1 MTKTLVLATG
11 NPGKVNELANM
22 LSPLNINVLPQ
33 SDFNVGEVAETGTTF
48 VENAIIKARHAAKIT
63 GMPAIADDSGLE
75 VDGLNGAPGVYSARF
90 AGESASDQDNI
101 DKLLNELA
109 DNPNRKARFW
119 CVLVLMRHADDPTPL
134 ICSASWEGE
143 ITQTQNGEGGF
154 GYDPVFFVAEQN
166 CTSAELTKEQKNA
179 VSHRGQAL
187 KKLLLELQSKGGLWT
202 FHHWAYMCTYL
213 GACKNAPIAILIA
226 MGKKAIFLKLN
237 MFSI

>member
-11 NPGKVNELANM
+11 NPGKVKELANM
-22 LSPLNINVLPQ
+22 LSSLNINVVPQ
-33 SDFNVGEVAETGTTF
+33 SDFNVSEVAETGTTF

-63 GMPAIADDSGLE
+63 GMAAIADDSGLE

-90 AGESASDQDNI
+90 AGLGASDQDNI
-101 DKLLNELA
+101 DKLLVDLGN
-109 DNPNRKARFW
+109 NPIRSARFW

-143 ITQTQNGEGGF
+143 ITLTQNGNGGF
-154 GYDPVFFVAEQN
+154 GYDPVFFVAEKN

-187 KKLLLELQSKGGLWT
+187 QKLLLELKQKGGL
-202 FHHWAYMCTYL
+202 
-213 GACKNAPIAILIA
+213 
-226 MGKKAIFLKLN
+226 
-237 MFSI
+237 

>member
-33 SDFNVGEVAETGTTF
+33 SGFNVGEVAETGTTF

-187 KKLLLELQSKGGLWT
+187 KKLLLELQSKGGL
-202 FHHWAYMCTYL
+202 
-213 GACKNAPIAILIA
+213 
-226 MGKKAIFLKLN
+226 
-237 MFSI
+237 